1 MLRIL
6 AGGNNRPYGKY
17 GGIRAEN
24 ADFLHKK
31 TYIACLLTGKL
42 PYRNKSVNNQILLKT
57 NPRIL
62 TKIRS
67 RSYILR
73 GTNKPYER
81 AKPIHEIIICGICG
95 TTKNPANG
103 KHIRSQ
109 GSVYNNVK
117 MTIRKSPSLRLTAT
131 GYPVG
136 AAICRPP
143 KTQRVFP
150 LYTAPGAVIITAK
163 PRAKS

>member
-1 MLRIL
+1 MAL
-6 AGGNNRPYGKY
+6 AVSARRSRDCIPRKRGK
-17 GGIRAEN
+17 IKEN
-24 ADFLHKK
+24 ASHFGGRQIAAPTGIMGKSARKTQSFLHRK

-42 PYRNKSVNNQILLKT
+42 PYRNKSVNNQRLLKT

-117 MTIRKSPSLRLTAT
+117 MTIRKSPSLRLTT
-131 GYPVG
+131 SG
-136 AAICRPP
+136 
-143 KTQRVFP
+143 
-150 LYTAPGAVIITAK
+150 
-163 PRAKS
+163 

>member
-67 RSYILR
+67 RSYILC

-81 AKPIHEIIICGICG
+81 AKPIHEINIRNNQ
-95 TTKNPANG
+95 KPANG

-109 GSVYNNVK
+109 GSVYFDVK
-117 MTIRKSPSLRLTAT
+117 MIKPGFSF
-131 GYPVG
+131 YFVG

>member
-1 MLRIL
+1 MGESAR
-6 AGGNNRPYGKY
+6 KTQS
-17 GGIRAEN
+17 
-24 ADFLHKK
+24 FLHRK

-67 RSYILR
+67 RSYILC

-81 AKPIHEIIICGICG
+81 AKPIHEIIICG

-103 KHIRSQ
+103 KHIHSQ
-109 GSVYNNVK
+109 GSVYFDVK
-117 MTIRKSPSLRLTAT
+117 MIKPGVSF
-131 GYPVG
+131 YFVG

-150 LYTAPGAVIITAK
+150 LYTAPSAVIIAAK

>member
-1 MLRIL
+1 M
-6 AGGNNRPYGKY
+6 GKSA
-17 GGIRAEN
+17 RKTQS
-24 ADFLHKK
+24 FLHRK

-42 PYRNKSVNNQILLKT
+42 PYRNKSVNNQRLLKT

-81 AKPIHEIIICGICG
+81 TKPIHEIIICGICG

-109 GSVYNNVK
+109 GSVYFDVK
-117 MTIRKSPSLRLTAT
+117 MIKPGFSF
-131 GYPVG
+131 YFVG

-163 PRAKS
+163 PRAKSE